1 MRHWISSAALGA
13 VFLCSAVARA
23 EQPAAPAHAAS
34 AFAPTSAQ
42 AKLLV
47 KAERAGAQDLSASA
61 APAGGMILK
70 GTLEGRAFVLAIPA
84 TWRGEI
90 MLFGQG
96 YATPGSAPTVPM
108 DLLAKDPGGGL
119 FNHLYDEGVASGVAA
134 FDKSGIATESG
145 AKNTMRLRALAAT
158 LGGERFYAVGGSMGG
173 SIVMA
178 LIDRYPTAFS
188 GAVAMCGVTQGWR
201 PLIQQLTDMRGAYDI
216 LTAGTPYA
224 LPGEKDLTR
233 SALPVTPPAGDATP
247 GDAFREAQKMRLL
260 TPIFGLFL
268 AAKANPAGPEARI
281 IQQVAAIGGFTPDP
295 AALGAPLSAA
305 ALGMDD
311 IIATMGGLPIGNRAR
326 VYAPPEMTPDEAAD
340 FNRKMQRYDADAA
353 AVAYARAWHETSG
366 TFEIPL
372 VTAHQTIDALVPF
385 SQSEGLGRVVAEA
398 GNSGRLAQYA
408 LEPTRVPLPEG
419 LEGFTHCGFSPGQ
432 NIAAFEAMRDWVRS
446 GKKPGADAV
455 R

>member
-1 MRHWISSAALGA
+1 MRHWISIVALGA
-13 VFLCSAVARA
+13 ALLASDATRA
-23 EQPAAPAHAAS
+23 EQPVAAPRAAA

-42 AKLLV
+42 AALLA
-47 KAERAGAQDLSASA
+47 KTRRAGAQGLTISA
-61 APAGGMILK
+61 APAGGMILN
-70 GTLEGRAFVLAIPA
+70 GTLEGRAFVLAIPPN
-84 TWRGEI
+84 WRGETV
-90 MLFGQG
+90 LFGQG
-96 YATPGSAPTVPM
+96 YATPGSAPTVPA
-108 DLLAKDPGGGL
+108 DPLAKDPGGGL
-119 FNHLYDEGVASGVAA
+119 FNHLYGEGVASGIAA

-145 AKNTMRLRALAAT
+145 AKNTMRLRALVAS
-158 LGGERFYAVGGSMGG
+158 LGGDRFYAVGGSMGG

-178 LIDRYPTAFS
+178 LIERYPTAFS

-247 GDAFREAQKMRLL
+247 GDAFREAQKMRIL
-260 TPIFGLFL
+260 TPVFGLFL

-281 IQQVAAIGGFTPDP
+281 IRQVAAIGGFAPDP
-295 AALGAPLSAA
+295 AALGAPLYSA

-311 IIATMGGLPIGNRAR
+311 IVATMGGLPIGNRGR

-353 AVAYARAWHETSG
+353 AVAYARAWREAAG
-366 TFEIPL
+366 TFQIPL

-398 GNSGRLAQYA
+398 GNSERLAQYA
-408 LEPTRVPLPEG
+408 LAPTRMPLPGG
-419 LEGFTHCGFSPGQ
+419 LEGFTHCGFSPDQ

>member
-1 MRHWISSAALGA
+1 MRHWISIAALGA
-13 VFLCSAVARA
+13 ALLASTVGRA
-23 EQPAAPAHAAS
+23 EQSVAPATVAS
-34 AFAPTSAQ
+34 VFTPTSAQ
-42 AKLLV
+42 AELLA
-47 KAERAGAQDLSASA
+47 KAKRAGAQSLTVSP
-61 APAGGMILK
+61 APAGGMILN

-84 TWRGEI
+84 NWRGET

-96 YATPGSAPTVPM
+96 YATPGSAPTVPV
-108 DLLAKDPGGGL
+108 DPLTKDPGGGL
-119 FNHLYDEGVASGVAA
+119 FNHVYGQGVASGIAA
-134 FDKSGIATESG
+134 FDKSGVATESG
-145 AKNTMRLRALAAT
+145 AKNTMRLRVLAAS
-158 LGGERFYAVGGSMGG
+158 LGGDRFYAVGGSMGG

-178 LIDRYPTAFS
+178 LIERYPTAFS
-188 GAVAMCGVTQGWR
+188 GAVAMCGLTQGWR

-224 LPGEKDLTR
+224 LPGEQDLTR
-233 SALPVTPPAGDATP
+233 SAMPVTAPAGDATP
-247 GDAFREAQKMRLL
+247 GDAFREAQKMRIL

-281 IQQVAAIGGFTPDP
+281 IRQVAAIGGFAPDP
-295 AALGAPLSAA
+295 AALGAPLYSA

-311 IIATMGGLPIGNRAR
+311 IVATMGGLPIGNRGR
-326 VYAPPEMTPDEAAD
+326 VYTPPEMTPDESAD
-340 FNRKMQRYDADAA
+340 FNRKMQRYDAAPA
-353 AVAYARAWHETSG
+353 AVNYARAWHEGTG
-366 TFEIPL
+366 TFQIPL

-398 GNSGRLAQYA
+398 GNSSRLAQYA
-408 LEPTRVPLPEG
+408 LAPTRMPLPGG
-419 LEGFTHCGFSPGQ
+419 LDGFTHCGFSPGQ